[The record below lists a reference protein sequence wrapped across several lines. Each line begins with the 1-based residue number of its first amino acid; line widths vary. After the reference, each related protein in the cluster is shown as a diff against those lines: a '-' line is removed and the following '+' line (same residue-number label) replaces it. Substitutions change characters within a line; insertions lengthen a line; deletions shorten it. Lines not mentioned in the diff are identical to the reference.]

1 MRRLANKRERDLL
14 LSLYDYRCAVC
25 EEELEDGK
33 FQIDH
38 QQPVADR
45 GVTKWWNMQPLCLK
59 CHFQKSREAASGASS
74 KNQNID

>member
-14 LSLYDYRCAVC
+14 LSLHDFRCAIC
-25 EEELEDGK
+25 NDELQDGK

-38 QQPVADR
+38 QKPVSEG

-59 CHFQKSREAASGASS
+59 CHFQKSLEAGNGAL
-74 KNQNID
+74 